1 MSRFREIAE
10 EAQAESQARVRAFQ
24 AKRQAAL
31 RAAKRAFDADVSLL
45 TDRIVPLLMEAG
57 EACAAVGAPPHMQ
70 DNFSAEMTL
79 LGAPPAV
86 VEFWC
91 AGPIRRSEQGPAMV
105 EPKSVRVELRSYR
118 GALTIGGDG
127 YERAETVGDD
137 AKPAIEAALAAV
149 LRTYFID
156 REACGAGD
164 PH

>member
-10 EAQAESQARVRAFQ
+10 EAHSESQARVRAFQ

-31 RAAKRAFDADVSLL
+31 RAAKQAFDADVALL
-45 TDRIVPLLMEAG
+45 TERIVPLLMEAG
-57 EACAAVGAPPHMQ
+57 EACSAVGAPPHMQ
-70 DNFSAEMTL
+70 DNFSTPMSL

-86 VEFWC
+86 LKFWC

-105 EPKSVRVELRSYR
+105 EPKSAKIELRCYR

-127 YERAETVGDD
+127 YERAEPIGED
-137 AKPAIEAALAAV
+137 AKPAVEAALAAV

-156 REACGAGD
+156 LEASGASA
-164 PH
+164 